1 MLYFTHI
8 KDCYFRGITFSDYY
22 VRKGFFY
29 VVKKLERPD
38 MQIIKKIN
46 NNVAIGKDGNDREV
60 IVMGKGIGFPSMP
73 YEVTDLSLI
82 DRTYYNIDPSHQK
95 LLETVPSELLSFVS
109 HLVDVATDK
118 LDGELNPNLVFI
130 LADHINF
137 AINRTRQGMTL
148 GLPYSEELAFHYPD
162 INKLA
167 IWMVKRINEWA
178 DIHLEKGEVTSLV
191 IHLMGA
197 LQKPTVVGETTEK
210 RTERIIR
217 KLDNIISTELD
228 IEIDKKTFY
237 YFRYKN
243 HIKYFVRRRERNEQY
258 SQNSDL
264 IKSLKDIHPK
274 QYECVMKVNEYL
286 TNEFEVPCSEEEL
299 GYLLLHIVGLST
311 QEDRNQLGVTSE
323 K

>member
-1 MLYFTHI
+1 
-8 KDCYFRGITFSDYY
+8 
-22 VRKGFFY
+22 
-29 VVKKLERPD
+29 

-60 IVMGKGIGFPSMP
+60 IVMGKGIGFPPVP

-95 LLETVPSELLSFVS
+95 LLETVSPELLSFVT

-137 AINRTRQGMTL
+137 AINRTRQGMIL
-148 GLPYSEELAFHYPD
+148 GLPYSEELAFHYPE

-167 IWMVKRINEWA
+167 TWMVKRINEWA
-178 DIHLEKGEVTSLV
+178 NIHLEKGEITSLV

-197 LQKPTVVGETTEK
+197 FQRPIEVGETTEK

-217 KLDNIISTELD
+217 KLDSIISSELNII
-228 IEIDKKTFY
+228 IDKKSFY

-258 SQNSDL
+258 NENSDL
-264 IKSLKDIHPK
+264 LHSLKKTNPS
-274 QYECVMKVNEYL
+274 QYECVMKVNDFL
-286 TNEFEVPCSEEEL
+286 TKEFEIPCSEEEL
-299 GYLLLHIVGLST
+299 AYLLLHIIGLSK
-311 QEDRNQLGVTSE
+311 QEDRNHLGVTSE
-323 K
+323 D